1 MPERRFRR
9 MQYAFNSLLG
19 EILLWI
25 LTLLMFLWAI
35 SVVMTYQV
43 ADSIANMP
51 YDEQLANEVR
61 GLSGL
66 VSVRNGQVVVNFPSP
81 AREILRA
88 DSKDRV
94 YFQILGPDGNLL
106 AGDKDLP
113 MVDAPFRP
121 DGTTVLFRDDEIVDD
136 EVRVAYSF
144 LPLIPDQAPV
154 LVQVAETHQK
164 RLGLAS
170 RIVSGVI
177 VPQFVIVPIAVLLVY
192 LGLSRGI
199 TPLQRL
205 QQELHDRLPSDLE
218 PISVQGIPFEI
229 RPILEALNDVMARLA
244 ENLKV
249 QRRFTADAAH
259 QLKTPLTGLR
269 TQTELALR
277 ENSPEAMRRGL
288 EHVAV
293 SAENLSRLTQQ
304 LLSLARAEAVGG
316 GQDDFGQV
324 DMNDLVRTVA
334 KEWAD
339 RALERRIDLGFESE
353 GGPLWVRGSPFMLH
367 EMLTNLIDN
376 AIKYT
381 APGGMV
387 TVRVISDIGSCR
399 IEFEDSG
406 IGIPV
411 EERQHVFER
420 FYRVL
425 GTETD
430 GSGLGL
436 AIVKE
441 VCEFHR
447 GSITISSP
455 EKGEGTLVRLNIP
468 SAATV

>member
-1 MPERRFRR
+1 
-9 MQYAFNSLLG
+9 
-19 EILLWI
+19 
-25 LTLLMFLWAI
+25 
-35 SVVMTYQV
+35 
-43 ADSIANMP
+43 
-51 YDEQLANEVR
+51 
-61 GLSGL
+61 
-66 VSVRNGQVVVNFPSP
+66 
-81 AREILRA
+81 
-88 DSKDRV
+88 
-94 YFQILGPDGNLL
+94 
-106 AGDKDLP
+106 
-113 MVDAPFRP
+113 
-121 DGTTVLFRDDEIVDD
+121 
-136 EVRVAYSF
+136 
-144 LPLIPDQAPV
+144 
-154 LVQVAETHQK
+154 
-164 RLGLAS
+164 
-170 RIVSGVI
+170 
-177 VPQFVIVPIAVLLVY
+177 
-192 LGLSRGI
+192 
-199 TPLQRL
+199 
-205 QQELHDRLPSDLE
+205 
-218 PISVQGIPFEI
+218 
-229 RPILEALNDVMARLA
+229 
-244 ENLKV
+244 
-249 QRRFTADAAH
+249 
-259 QLKTPLTGLR
+259 
-269 TQTELALR
+269 
-277 ENSPEAMRRGL
+277 MRRGL

-353 GGPLWVRGSPFMLH
+353 GVPLWVRGSPFMLH